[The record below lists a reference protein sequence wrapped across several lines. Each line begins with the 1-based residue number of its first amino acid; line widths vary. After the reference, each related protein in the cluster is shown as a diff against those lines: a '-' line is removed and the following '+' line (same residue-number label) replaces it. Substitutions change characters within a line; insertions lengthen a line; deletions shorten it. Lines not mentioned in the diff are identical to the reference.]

1 MGTRAAAEGADAVR
15 LVAAAVAAVREAVAA
30 VVAVVRVAVETVA
43 VAPVGV
49 GVARLAAVA
58 VVAPVDVGVACLVAA
73 APAAAVAAMN
83 RQMRHPL
90 HARQHRTG
98 ARAGRL
104 RQTTAL
110 WLGGGV
116 RQAIDRRRVN
126 LFSTVYDR
134 GGCLC
139 RVEARKGKLGRVGAR
154 HLVIGRRALNGALGL
169 CAGGVIPCPR
179 VVVLFPV
186 PHLPGRR
193 V

>member
-1 MGTRAAAEGADAVR
+1 MR

-58 VVAPVDVGVACLVAA
+58 VVAPVGVGVACLVAA

-98 ARAGRL
+98 AGRAPQTDDGAVARRWGEASDRSTTRQPVLHRL
-104 RQTTAL
+104 RQ
-110 WLGGGV
+110 
-116 RQAIDRRRVN
+116 
-126 LFSTVYDR
+126 R
-134 GGCLC
+134 GMPL
-139 RVEARKGKLGRVGAR
+139 
-154 HLVIGRRALNGALGL
+154 
-169 CAGGVIPCPR
+169 PR
-179 VVVLFPV
+179 
-186 PHLPGRR
+186 
-193 V
+193 